1 MIAFP
6 AGGIA
11 AIVIV
16 AIVITMIGIK
26 IICVLSGWESRFPE
40 IEYDDDDDEKSI
52 LTHTDGNAMALDYGI
67 PVQDGKYPN
76 SHGW

>member
-16 AIVITMIGIK
+16 TIVVIMIGVK
-26 IICVLSGWESRFPE
+26 VICVLSGWENRFPE
-40 IEYDDDDDEKSI
+40 VEWEDDEKSI
-52 LTHTDGNAMALDYGI
+52 LTRTEVNPMTDSGYEATLNTSLN
-67 PVQDGKYPN
+67 GK
-76 SHGW
+76 